1 GIDFEVGLSNC
12 MNDRDSLREKMK
24 EFVANDKTSELEKL
38 FESKDLKNY
47 QIQTHA
53 LKSTAQVIGAI
64 EVSEIAKSLEMLAK
78 DQKFDES
85 KHHDLLKKYR
95 ELLHQLKL
103 IFGIEEESVEDQVE
117 EQIEKCP
124 GIDFEVG
131 LSNCMEDPEFLRE
144 MMEEFIANDKTSE
157 LDKLFESKDLKNYQ
171 IQTHALKSTSQVIGA
186 IELSEISKSLELN
199 AKNQILDETKH
210 SEMIDAYRKLL
221 ANLKKYLEA
230 DARA

>member
-1 GIDFEVGLSNC
+1 MSNC
-12 MNDRDSLREKMK
+12 MD
-24 EFVANDKTSELEKL
+24 
-38 FESKDLKNY
+38 
-47 QIQTHA
+47 
-53 LKSTAQVIGAI
+53 
-64 EVSEIAKSLEMLAK
+64 
-78 DQKFDES
+78 
-85 KHHDLLKKYR
+85 
-95 ELLHQLKL
+95 
-103 IFGIEEESVEDQVE
+103 
-117 EQIEKCP
+117 
-124 GIDFEVG
+124 
-131 LSNCMEDPEFLRE
+131 DPEFLRE